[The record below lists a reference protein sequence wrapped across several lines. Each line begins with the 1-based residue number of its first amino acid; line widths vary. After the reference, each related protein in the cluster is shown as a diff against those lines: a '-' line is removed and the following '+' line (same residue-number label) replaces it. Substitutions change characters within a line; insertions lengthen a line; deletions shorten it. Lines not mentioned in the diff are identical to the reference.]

1 MTAISVSERLL
12 EMAAFYTPLALTVT
26 ICVKPSHFITINA
39 QTMASLG
46 KPRRPVAALGSVK
59 SKLLKSLS

>member
-1 MTAISVSERLL
+1 MIFA
-12 EMAAFYTPLALTVT
+12 
-26 ICVKPSHFITINA
+26 KPSHFITINA
-39 QTMASLG
+39 QTMASFG